1 MRSCIEATKIEI
13 TFQIFGGSGIYLC
26 VGLYKMRS
34 LQLFILVFLTAC
46 NNQDAVKKSAVL
58 KSYDTL
64 SNGLRILNTI
74 DSPFYYK
81 DQVGTDSLIGNYQ
94 VYYAKDDSSYF
105 LYLKHRDSLKLLN
118 KTSQY
123 TSLHYLGNVT
133 GDDTTFFILGHDN
146 GNGSP
151 YSYEYIDKQ
160 SGENTLDFGKEFL
173 DFKTLNKTNYLLYSD
188 TIINGKTQLVLFNL
202 GNRKKEYYELKNDYW
217 ELSIDTLTTKNL
229 TIKYTLDKNGDTTR
243 TKMYSR

>member
-1 MRSCIEATKIEI
+1 MRP
-13 TFQIFGGSGIYLC
+13 FQL
-26 VGLYKMRS
+26 L
-34 LQLFILVFLTAC
+34 ILISLTAC
-46 NNQDAVKKSAVL
+46 NNQDTVKKTAAF
-58 KSYDTL
+58 KTNDTL
-64 SNGLRILNTI
+64 SNGLIILNTL

-81 DQVGTDSLIGNYQ
+81 DQVGTDSLLCNYQ

-105 LYLKHRDSLKLLN
+105 LYLKHQDTLSLLN

-146 GNGSP
+146 GNGSS

-160 SGENTLDFGKEFL
+160 SGKNPLGFGKEFI
-173 DFKTLNKTNYLLYSD
+173 DFKILNKTAYLLYAD
-188 TIINGKTQLVLFNL
+188 TVINDKTQLTLFSTAS
-202 GNRKKEYYELKNDYW
+202 KVKEYYELQNDYW
-217 ELSIDTLTTKNL
+217 ELYIDTLTRKQL
-229 TIKYTLDKNGDTTR
+229 RIKYTLDRNGDTTR